1 MSQIP
6 SPQPSPV
13 PPRAPEPFVQNPSE
27 SAIFW
32 LVVGIAALFVAYL
45 IVDWIIQRQRRRR
58 VERVWKEQAR
68 RAAREVAETREANR
82 LLTERTTKEP
92 PPPR

>member
-6 SPQPSPV
+6 SPQPSPLQ
-13 PPRAPEPFVQNPSE
+13 PRAPEPFVQNPSE

-45 IVDWIIQRQRRRR
+45 IVDWIIQRQRR
-58 VERVWKEQAR
+58 VERGWKEQAR
-68 RAAREVAETREANR
+68 RAAREVAEAREANR